1 MKKNEG
7 ECNAITTN
15 AENIKD
21 IGVKNSYIM
30 QTMSSNEINDN
41 SEKIIIKKISDLLSD
56 ICDENTKDLISEKN
70 LHLKPFLMRNI
81 PPISIKD
88 YLERLCKHSKIN
100 TSTIILIL
108 IYIDRICNIQKFKL
122 TYYNVH
128 KLILA
133 SMIIA
138 IKYNEDEY
146 YSNKFYSKLGGVSIS
161 EIVFLEYHFLS
172 LIHYNLFVNNELFKK
187 YNDYIS
193 SADSDEEEYDNDKD
207 NDNSNN
213 DENNN
218 RINNNNNNNQIINDK
233 NRINKK
239 NSSNKD

>member
-1 MKKNEG
+1 MKKNEI
-7 ECNAITTN
+7 EYSVATTN
-15 AENIKD
+15 TENIKD
-21 IGVKNSYIM
+21 INIKNSYIM
-30 QTMSSNEINDN
+30 QSVNQNEINDN

-56 ICDENTKDLISEKN
+56 ICDDNTKNLKGEKN
-70 LHLKPFLMRNI
+70 LYIKPFLMRNI

-88 YLERLCKHSKIN
+88 YLERLCKYSKID

-122 TYYNVH
+122 TYYNVY

-161 EIVFLEYHFLS
+161 EIVFLEYNFLS

-187 YNDYIS
+187 YNEYIS
-193 SADSDEEEYDNDKD
+193 SADSDEDEYDNDKD
-207 NDNSNN
+207 YSNN

-218 RINNNNNNNQIINDK
+218 EINDSN

-239 NSSNKD
+239 NSSNID

>member
-1 MKKNEG
+1 MKKNEI
-7 ECNAITTN
+7 EYSVATTN
-15 AENIKD
+15 TENIKD
-21 IGVKNSYIM
+21 INIKNSYIM
-30 QTMSSNEINDN
+30 QSISQNEINDN
-41 SEKIIIKKISDLLSD
+41 SEKLIIIKISDLLSD
-56 ICDENTKDLISEKN
+56 ICDDNTKNLKGEKN
-70 LHLKPFLMRNI
+70 LYIKPFLMRNI

-88 YLERLCKHSKIN
+88 YLERLCKYSKID

-122 TYYNVH
+122 TYYNVY

-161 EIVFLEYHFLS
+161 EIIFLEYNFLS

-187 YNDYIS
+187 YNEYIS
-193 SADSDEEEYDNDKD
+193 SADSDEDEYDNDKD
-207 NDNSNN
+207 YSNN

-218 RINNNNNNNQIINDK
+218 EINDSN

-239 NSSNKD
+239 NSSNID

>member
-1 MKKNEG
+1 
-7 ECNAITTN
+7 
-15 AENIKD
+15 
-21 IGVKNSYIM
+21 
-30 QTMSSNEINDN
+30 
-41 SEKIIIKKISDLLSD
+41 
-56 ICDENTKDLISEKN
+56 
-70 LHLKPFLMRNI
+70 MRNI

-88 YLERLCKHSKIN
+88 YLERLCKYSKID

-122 TYYNVH
+122 TYYNVY

-161 EIVFLEYHFLS
+161 EIVFLEYNFLS

-193 SADSDEEEYDNDKD
+193 SADSDEDEYDNDND
-207 NDNSNN
+207 NDNDKDYSNN
-213 DENNN
+213 AENNN
-218 RINNNNNNNQIINDK
+218 EINDSN

-239 NSSNKD
+239 NSRNID

>member
-1 MKKNEG
+1 MKNEK
-7 ECNAITTN
+7 EYKVTPTN
-15 AENIKD
+15 TEKIKD
-21 IGVKNSYIM
+21 INNKNGYIM
-30 QTMSSNEINDN
+30 QIANQNEINDN

-56 ICDENTKDLISEKN
+56 ICDDNTKNLKIEKN
-70 LHLKPFLMRNI
+70 LYIKPFLMRNI

-108 IYIDRICNIQKFKL
+108 IYIDRICNIQKFEL

-161 EIVFLEYHFLS
+161 EIVFLEYNFIS

-193 SADSDEEEYDNDKD
+193 SADSDEDEYDNDY
-207 NDNSNN
+207 SNN

-218 RINNNNNNNQIINDK
+218 EINDSNKNNQIINNN
-233 NRINKK
+233 NRINK
-239 NSSNKD
+239 NK

>member
-1 MKKNEG
+1 MKKNEI
-7 ECNAITTN
+7 EYSVATTN
-15 AENIKD
+15 TENIKD
-21 IGVKNSYIM
+21 INIKNSYLM
-30 QTMSSNEINDN
+30 QSVNQNEINDN

-56 ICDENTKDLISEKN
+56 ICDDNTKNLKGEKN
-70 LHLKPFLMRNI
+70 LYIKPFLMRNI

-88 YLERLCKHSKIN
+88 YLERLCKYSKID

-122 TYYNVH
+122 TYYNVY

-161 EIVFLEYHFLS
+161 EIVFLEYNFLS

-187 YNDYIS
+187 YNEYIS
-193 SADSDEEEYDNDKD
+193 SADSDEDEYDNDKD
-207 NDNSNN
+207 YSNN

-218 RINNNNNNNQIINDK
+218 EINDSN

-239 NSSNKD
+239 NSSNID

>member
-1 MKKNEG
+1 MKNEK
-7 ECNAITTN
+7 EYKVTPTN
-15 AENIKD
+15 TEKIKD
-21 IGVKNSYIM
+21 INNKNGYIM
-30 QTMSSNEINDN
+30 QIANQNEINDN

-56 ICDENTKDLISEKN
+56 ICDDNTKNLKIEKN
-70 LHLKPFLMRNI
+70 LYIKPFLMRNI

-161 EIVFLEYHFLS
+161 EIVFLEYNFIS

-193 SADSDEEEYDNDKD
+193 SADSDEDEYDNDY
-207 NDNSNN
+207 SNN

-218 RINNNNNNNQIINDK
+218 EINDSNKNNQIINNN
-233 NRINKK
+233 NRININKK
-239 NSSNKD
+239 SSNID

>member
-1 MKKNEG
+1 MKKNEI
-7 ECNAITTN
+7 EYSVATTN
-15 AENIKD
+15 TENLKD
-21 IGVKNSYIM
+21 INIKNSYIM
-30 QTMSSNEINDN
+30 QSVNQNEINDN

-56 ICDENTKDLISEKN
+56 ICDDNAKNLKGEKN
-70 LHLKPFLMRNI
+70 LYIKPFLMRNI

-88 YLERLCKHSKIN
+88 YLERLCKYSKID

-108 IYIDRICNIQKFKL
+108 RYIDRICNIQKFKL
-122 TYYNVH
+122 TYYNVY

-161 EIVFLEYHFLS
+161 EIVFLEYNFLS

-187 YNDYIS
+187 YNEYIS
-193 SADSDEEEYDNDKD
+193 SADSDEDEYDNDND
-207 NDNSNN
+207 NDKDYSNN
-213 DENNN
+213 AENNN
-218 RINNNNNNNQIINDK
+218 EINDSN

-239 NSSNKD
+239 NSSNID

>member
-1 MKKNEG
+1 MKKNEI
-7 ECNAITTN
+7 EYSVATTN
-15 AENIKD
+15 TENIKD
-21 IGVKNSYIM
+21 INIKNSYII
-30 QTMSSNEINDN
+30 QSVNQNEINDN

-56 ICDENTKDLISEKN
+56 ICDDNAKNLKGEKN
-70 LHLKPFLMRNI
+70 LYIKPFLMRNI

-88 YLERLCKHSKIN
+88 YLERLCKYSKID

-122 TYYNVH
+122 TYYNVY

-161 EIVFLEYHFLS
+161 EIVFLEYNFLS

-187 YNDYIS
+187 YNEYIS
-193 SADSDEEEYDNDKD
+193 SADSDEDEYDNDKD
-207 NDNSNN
+207 YSNN
-213 DENNN
+213 AENNN
-218 RINNNNNNNQIINDK
+218 EINDSN

-239 NSSNKD
+239 NSSNID

>member
-1 MKKNEG
+1 MKNEK
-7 ECNAITTN
+7 EYKVTPTN
-15 AENIKD
+15 TEKIKD
-21 IGVKNSYIM
+21 INNKNCFIM
-30 QTMSSNEINDN
+30 QIVNQNEINDN

-56 ICDENTKDLISEKN
+56 ICDDNTKNLKIEKN
-70 LHLKPFLMRNI
+70 LYIKPFLMRNI

-146 YSNKFYSKLGGVSIS
+146 YSNKFYSKLGGVSVS
-161 EIVFLEYHFLS
+161 EIVFLEYNFIS
-172 LIHYNLFVNNELFKK
+172 LIHYKLFVNNELFKK

-193 SADSDEEEYDNDKD
+193 SADSDEDEYDSDY
-207 NDNSNN
+207 SNN

-218 RINNNNNNNQIINDK
+218 EINDSKNNNQIINNN
-233 NRINKK
+233 NRINKTK
-239 NSSNKD
+239 

>member
-1 MKKNEG
+1 MKKNEI
-7 ECNAITTN
+7 EYSMATTN
-15 AENIKD
+15 TENIKD
-21 IGVKNSYIM
+21 INIKNSYIM
-30 QTMSSNEINDN
+30 QSVNQNEINDN

-56 ICDENTKDLISEKN
+56 ICDDNTKNLKGEKN
-70 LHLKPFLMRNI
+70 LYIKPFLMRNI

-88 YLERLCKHSKIN
+88 YLERLCKYSKID

-122 TYYNVH
+122 TYYNVY

-161 EIVFLEYHFLS
+161 EIVFLEYNFLS

-187 YNDYIS
+187 YNEYIS
-193 SADSDEEEYDNDKD
+193 SADSDEDEYDNDKD
-207 NDNSNN
+207 YSNN

-239 NSSNKD
+239 NSTNID

>member
-1 MKKNEG
+1 MKKNEI
-7 ECNAITTN
+7 EYSVATRKTANL
-15 AENIKD
+15 KD
-21 IGVKNSYIM
+21 INIKNSYIM
-30 QTMSSNEINDN
+30 QSVNQNEINDN

-88 YLERLCKHSKIN
+88 YLERLCKYSKID

-161 EIVFLEYHFLS
+161 EIIFLEYNFLS

-187 YNDYIS
+187 YNEYIS
-193 SADSDEEEYDNDKD
+193 SADSDEDEFDNDNDNDKD
-207 NDNSNN
+207 YSNN

-218 RINNNNNNNQIINDK
+218 EINDSN

-239 NSSNKD
+239 NSSNID

>member
-1 MKKNEG
+1 MKKNEI
-7 ECNAITTN
+7 EYSVATTN
-15 AENIKD
+15 TENIKD
-21 IGVKNSYIM
+21 INIKNSYIM
-30 QTMSSNEINDN
+30 QSVNQNEINDN

-56 ICDENTKDLISEKN
+56 ICDDNTKNLKGEKN
-70 LHLKPFLMRNI
+70 LYIKPFLMRNI

-88 YLERLCKHSKIN
+88 YLERLCKYSKID

-122 TYYNVH
+122 TYYNVY

-161 EIVFLEYHFLS
+161 EIVFLEYNFLS

-187 YNDYIS
+187 YNEYIS
-193 SADSDEEEYDNDKD
+193 SADSDEDEYDNDNDKD
-207 NDNSNN
+207 YSNN

-218 RINNNNNNNQIINDK
+218 EINDSN

-239 NSSNKD
+239 NSSNID

>member
-1 MKKNEG
+1 MKKNEK
-7 ECNAITTN
+7 EYKVTTTIT
-15 AENIKD
+15 ENTKD
-21 IGVKNSYIM
+21 INNKNGYIM
-30 QTMSSNEINDN
+30 QIVNQNEINDN
-41 SEKIIIKKISDLLSD
+41 SEKVIIKKISDLLSD
-56 ICDENTKDLISEKN
+56 ICDDNTKNAKIEKN
-70 LHLKPFLMRNI
+70 LYIKPFLMRNI

-133 SMIIA
+133 SLIIA

-161 EIVFLEYHFLS
+161 EIVFLEYNFIS

-193 SADSDEEEYDNDKD
+193 SADSDEDEYDNDY
-207 NDNSNN
+207 SNN

-218 RINNNNNNNQIINDK
+218 EINDSNKNNQIINNN
-233 NRINKK
+233 NRINK
-239 NSSNKD
+239 NK

>member
-1 MKKNEG
+1 MKKNEI
-7 ECNAITTN
+7 EYNVATTN
-15 AENIKD
+15 TENIKD
-21 IGVKNSYIM
+21 INIKNSYIM
-30 QTMSSNEINDN
+30 QSVNQNEINDN

-56 ICDENTKDLISEKN
+56 ICDDNTKNLKGEKN
-70 LHLKPFLMRNI
+70 LYIKPFLMRNI

-88 YLERLCKHSKIN
+88 YLERLCKYSKID

-122 TYYNVH
+122 TYYNVY

-161 EIVFLEYHFLS
+161 EIVFLEYNFLS

-187 YNDYIS
+187 YNEYIS
-193 SADSDEEEYDNDKD
+193 SADSDEDEYDNDNDKD
-207 NDNSNN
+207 YSNN

-218 RINNNNNNNQIINDK
+218 EINDSN

-239 NSSNKD
+239 NSSNID

>member
-1 MKKNEG
+1 MKKNSV
-7 ECNAITTN
+7 ATTN
-15 AENIKD
+15 TENIKD
-21 IGVKNSYIM
+21 INIKNSYIM
-30 QTMSSNEINDN
+30 QSVNQNEINDN

-56 ICDENTKDLISEKN
+56 ICDDNTKNLKGEKN
-70 LHLKPFLMRNI
+70 LYIKPFLMRNI

-88 YLERLCKHSKIN
+88 YLERLCKYSKID

-122 TYYNVH
+122 TYYNVY

-161 EIVFLEYHFLS
+161 EIVFLEYNFLS

-187 YNDYIS
+187 YNEYIS
-193 SADSDEEEYDNDKD
+193 SADSDEDEYDNDNDKD
-207 NDNSNN
+207 YSNN

-218 RINNNNNNNQIINDK
+218 EINDSN

-239 NSSNKD
+239 NSNNID

>member
-1 MKKNEG
+1 MKKNEI
-7 ECNAITTN
+7 EYNVITTN
-15 AENIKD
+15 TENIKD
-21 IGVKNSYIM
+21 INTKNNYIM
-30 QTMSSNEINDN
+30 QSVNQNEINDN
-41 SEKIIIKKISDLLSD
+41 SEKIIIKKMSDLLSD
-56 ICDENTKDLISEKN
+56 ICYDNTKNLKSEKN
-70 LHLKPFLMRNI
+70 LYLKPFLMRNI

-88 YLERLCKHSKIN
+88 YLERLCKYSKIN

-138 IKYNEDEY
+138 IKYNEDDY

-161 EIVFLEYHFLS
+161 EIVFLEYNFLS

-193 SADSDEEEYDNDKD
+193 SADSDEDECDNDY
-207 NDNSNN
+207 SNN

-218 RINNNNNNNQIINDK
+218 GINNSNNNNQIINND
-233 NRINKK
+233 NRINIQKK
-239 NSSNKD
+239 NSSIID

>member
-1 MKKNEG
+1 MKNEK
-7 ECNAITTN
+7 EYKVTPTN
-15 AENIKD
+15 TEKIKD
-21 IGVKNSYIM
+21 INNKNGYIM
-30 QTMSSNEINDN
+30 QIANQNEINDN

-56 ICDENTKDLISEKN
+56 ICDDNTKNLKIEKN
-70 LHLKPFLMRNI
+70 LYIKPFLMRNI

-133 SMIIA
+133 SLIIA

-161 EIVFLEYHFLS
+161 EIVFLEYNFIS

-193 SADSDEEEYDNDKD
+193 SADSDEDEYDNDY
-207 NDNSNN
+207 SNN

-218 RINNNNNNNQIINDK
+218 EINDSNKNNQIINNN
-233 NRINKK
+233 NRINK
-239 NSSNKD
+239 NK

>member
-1 MKKNEG
+1 MKKNEI
-7 ECNAITTN
+7 EYSVATTN
-15 AENIKD
+15 TENIKD
-21 IGVKNSYIM
+21 INIKNSYIM
-30 QTMSSNEINDN
+30 QSVNQNEINDN

-56 ICDENTKDLISEKN
+56 ICDDNTKNLKGEKN
-70 LHLKPFLMRNI
+70 LYIKPFLMRNI

-88 YLERLCKHSKIN
+88 YLERLCKYSKID

-122 TYYNVH
+122 TYYNVY

-161 EIVFLEYHFLS
+161 EIIFLEYNFLS

-187 YNDYIS
+187 YNEYIS
-193 SADSDEEEYDNDKD
+193 SADSDEDEYDNDKD
-207 NDNSNN
+207 YSNN

-218 RINNNNNNNQIINDK
+218 EINDSN

-239 NSSNKD
+239 NSSNID

>member
-1 MKKNEG
+1 MKKNEI
-7 ECNAITTN
+7 EYNVATTN
-15 AENIKD
+15 TENIKD
-21 IGVKNSYIM
+21 INIKNSYIM
-30 QTMSSNEINDN
+30 QSVNQNEINDN

-56 ICDENTKDLISEKN
+56 ICDDNTKNLKGEKN
-70 LHLKPFLMRNI
+70 LYIKPFLMRNI

-88 YLERLCKHSKIN
+88 YLERLCKYSKID

-122 TYYNVH
+122 TYYNVY

-161 EIVFLEYHFLS
+161 EIVFLEYNFLS

-187 YNDYIS
+187 YNEYIS
-193 SADSDEEEYDNDKD
+193 SADSDEDEYDNDKD
-207 NDNSNN
+207 YSNN

-218 RINNNNNNNQIINDK
+218 EINDSN

-239 NSSNKD
+239 NSSNID

>member
-1 MKKNEG
+1 MKKNEI
-7 ECNAITTN
+7 EYNVFTTN
-15 AENIKD
+15 TENIKD
-21 IGVKNSYIM
+21 INIKNSYIM
-30 QTMSSNEINDN
+30 QSANPNEINDN
-41 SEKIIIKKISDLLSD
+41 SEKIIIKKMSDLLSD
-56 ICDENTKDLISEKN
+56 ICYDNTKNLKSEKN
-70 LHLKPFLMRNI
+70 LYIKPFLMRNI

-88 YLERLCKHSKIN
+88 YLERLCKYSKIN

-133 SMIIA
+133 SMVIA

-161 EIVFLEYHFLS
+161 EIVFLEYNFLS

-193 SADSDEEEYDNDKD
+193 SADSDEEEYDND
-207 NDNSNN
+207 NSNN
-213 DENNN
+213 DENIN
-218 RINNNNNNNQIINDK
+218 RIDNNNNNQILNGK

-239 NSSNKD
+239 NSRNID

>member
-1 MKKNEG
+1 MKKNEI
-7 ECNAITTN
+7 EYNVITTN
-15 AENIKD
+15 TKNIKD
-21 IGVKNSYIM
+21 INIKNSYIM
-30 QTMSSNEINDN
+30 QSVNPNEINDN
-41 SEKIIIKKISDLLSD
+41 SEKIIIKKMSDLLSD
-56 ICDENTKDLISEKN
+56 ICYDNTKNLKSEKN
-70 LHLKPFLMRNI
+70 LYLKPFLMRNI

-88 YLERLCKHSKIN
+88 YLERLCKYSKIN

-138 IKYNEDEY
+138 IKYNEDDY

-161 EIVFLEYHFLS
+161 EIVFLEYNFLS

-193 SADSDEEEYDNDKD
+193 SADSDEDECDNDY
-207 NDNSNN
+207 SNN

-218 RINNNNNNNQIINDK
+218 GINNSNNNNQIINND
-233 NRINKK
+233 NRINIQKK
-239 NSSNKD
+239 K

>member
-1 MKKNEG
+1 MKKNEI
-7 ECNAITTN
+7 EYSVATTN
-15 AENIKD
+15 TENLKD
-21 IGVKNSYIM
+21 INIKNSYIM
-30 QTMSSNEINDN
+30 QSVNQNEINDN

-56 ICDENTKDLISEKN
+56 ICDDNAKNLKGEKN
-70 LHLKPFLMRNI
+70 LYIKPFLMRNI

-88 YLERLCKHSKIN
+88 YLERLCKYSKID

-122 TYYNVH
+122 TYYNVY

-161 EIVFLEYHFLS
+161 EIVFLEYNFLS

-187 YNDYIS
+187 YNEYIS
-193 SADSDEEEYDNDKD
+193 SADSDEDEYDNDND
-207 NDNSNN
+207 NDKDYSNN

-218 RINNNNNNNQIINDK
+218 EINDSN

-239 NSSNKD
+239 NSSNID

>member
-1 MKKNEG
+1 MKKNEI
-7 ECNAITTN
+7 EYNVITTN
-15 AENIKD
+15 TKNIKD
-21 IGVKNSYIM
+21 INIKNSYIM
-30 QTMSSNEINDN
+30 QSVNQNEINDN

-56 ICDENTKDLISEKN
+56 ICDDNTKNLKGEKN
-70 LHLKPFLMRNI
+70 LYIKPFLMRNI

-88 YLERLCKHSKIN
+88 YLERLCKYSKIN

-122 TYYNVH
+122 TYYNVY

-146 YSNKFYSKLGGVSIS
+146 YSNKFYSKLGGVTIS
-161 EIVFLEYHFLS
+161 EIVFLEYNFLS

-187 YNDYIS
+187 YNEYIS
-193 SADSDEEEYDNDKD
+193 SADSDEDEYDNDND
-207 NDNSNN
+207 NDKDYSNN
-213 DENNN
+213 AENNN
-218 RINNNNNNNQIINDK
+218 EINDSN

-239 NSSNKD
+239 NSSNID

>member
-1 MKKNEG
+1 MKKNEI
-7 ECNAITTN
+7 EYSVATTN
-15 AENIKD
+15 TENIKD
-21 IGVKNSYIM
+21 INIKNSYLM
-30 QTMSSNEINDN
+30 QSVNQNEINDN

-56 ICDENTKDLISEKN
+56 ICDDNTKNLKGEKN
-70 LHLKPFLMRNI
+70 LYIKPFLMRNI

-88 YLERLCKHSKIN
+88 YLERLCKYSKID

-122 TYYNVH
+122 TYYNVY

-161 EIVFLEYHFLS
+161 EIVFLEYNFLS

-187 YNDYIS
+187 YNEYIS
-193 SADSDEEEYDNDKD
+193 SADSDEDEYDNDNDKD
-207 NDNSNN
+207 YSNN

-218 RINNNNNNNQIINDK
+218 EINDSN

-239 NSSNKD
+239 NSSNID

>member
-1 MKKNEG
+1 MKKNEI
-7 ECNAITTN
+7 EYNVATTN
-15 AENIKD
+15 TENIKD
-21 IGVKNSYIM
+21 INIKNSYLM
-30 QTMSSNEINDN
+30 QSVNQNEINDN

-56 ICDENTKDLISEKN
+56 ICDDNTKNLKGEKN
-70 LHLKPFLMRNI
+70 LYIKPFLMRNI

-88 YLERLCKHSKIN
+88 YLERLCKYSKID

-122 TYYNVH
+122 TYYNVY

-146 YSNKFYSKLGGVSIS
+146 YSNKFYSKLGVVSIS
-161 EIVFLEYHFLS
+161 EIVFLEYNFLS

-187 YNDYIS
+187 YNEYIS
-193 SADSDEEEYDNDKD
+193 SADSDEDEYDNDNDKD
-207 NDNSNN
+207 YSNN

-218 RINNNNNNNQIINDK
+218 EINDSN

-239 NSSNKD
+239 NSSNID

>member
-1 MKKNEG
+1 MKKNEI
-7 ECNAITTN
+7 EYSVATTN
-15 AENIKD
+15 TENIKD
-21 IGVKNSYIM
+21 INIKNSYII
-30 QTMSSNEINDN
+30 QSVNQNEINDN

-56 ICDENTKDLISEKN
+56 ICDDNTKNLKGEKN
-70 LHLKPFLMRNI
+70 LYIKPFLMRNI

-88 YLERLCKHSKIN
+88 YLERLCKYSKID

-122 TYYNVH
+122 TYYNVY

-161 EIVFLEYHFLS
+161 EIVFLEYNFLS

-187 YNDYIS
+187 YNEYIS
-193 SADSDEEEYDNDKD
+193 SADSDEDEYDNDND
-207 NDNSNN
+207 NDKDYSNN
-213 DENNN
+213 AENNN
-218 RINNNNNNNQIINDK
+218 EINDSN

-239 NSSNKD
+239 NSSNID

>member
-1 MKKNEG
+1 MKNEK
-7 ECNAITTN
+7 EYKLTQTN
-15 AENIKD
+15 TEKIKD
-21 IGVKNSYIM
+21 INNKNGFIM
-30 QTMSSNEINDN
+30 QIANQNEINDN

-56 ICDENTKDLISEKN
+56 ICDDNTKNLKIEKN
-70 LHLKPFLMRNI
+70 LYIKPFLMRNI

-88 YLERLCKHSKIN
+88 YLERLCNHSKIN

-161 EIVFLEYHFLS
+161 EIVFLEYNFIS

-193 SADSDEEEYDNDKD
+193 SADSDEDEYDNDY
-207 NDNSNN
+207 SNN

-218 RINNNNNNNQIINDK
+218 EINDSNKNNQIINNN
-233 NRINKK
+233 NRINK
-239 NSSNKD
+239 NK

>member
-1 MKKNEG
+1 MKKNEI
-7 ECNAITTN
+7 EYSVATTN
-15 AENIKD
+15 TENIKD
-21 IGVKNSYIM
+21 INIKNSYIM
-30 QTMSSNEINDN
+30 QSVNPNEINDN

-56 ICDENTKDLISEKN
+56 ICDDNTKNLKGEKN
-70 LHLKPFLMRNI
+70 LYIKPFLMRNI

-88 YLERLCKHSKIN
+88 YLERLCKYSKID

-122 TYYNVH
+122 TYYNVY

-161 EIVFLEYHFLS
+161 EIVFLEYNFLS

-193 SADSDEEEYDNDKD
+193 SADSDEDEYDNDKD
-207 NDNSNN
+207 YSNN

-218 RINNNNNNNQIINDK
+218 EINDSN

-239 NSSNKD
+239 NSSNID

>member
-1 MKKNEG
+1 MKKNEI
-7 ECNAITTN
+7 EYNVITTN
-15 AENIKD
+15 TENIKD
-21 IGVKNSYIM
+21 INIKNSYIM
-30 QTMSSNEINDN
+30 QSVNPNEINDN

-56 ICDENTKDLISEKN
+56 ICYDNTKSLKSEKN
-70 LHLKPFLMRNI
+70 LNIKPFLMRNI

-88 YLERLCKHSKIN
+88 YLERLCKYSKIN

-161 EIVFLEYHFLS
+161 EIVFLEYNFLS
-172 LIHYNLFVNNELFKK
+172 LIHYNLFVNNALFKK

-193 SADSDEEEYDNDKD
+193 SADSDEEEYDND
-207 NDNSNN
+207 NSNN
-213 DENNN
+213 DENIN
-218 RINNNNNNNQIINDK
+218 RIDNNNNNQILNGK

-239 NSSNKD
+239 NSSNID

>member
-1 MKKNEG
+1 MKNEK
-7 ECNAITTN
+7 EYKVTPTN
-15 AENIKD
+15 TEKIKD
-21 IGVKNSYIM
+21 INNKNGYIM
-30 QTMSSNEINDN
+30 QIANQNEINDN

-56 ICDENTKDLISEKN
+56 ICDDNTKNLKIEKN
-70 LHLKPFLMRNI
+70 LYIKPFLMRNI

-133 SMIIA
+133 SLIIA

-161 EIVFLEYHFLS
+161 EIVFLEYNFIS

-193 SADSDEEEYDNDKD
+193 SADSDEDEYDSYY
-207 NDNSNN
+207 SNN
-213 DENNN
+213 DGKNNE
-218 RINNNNNNNQIINDK
+218 INDSNNNNQIINNN
-233 NRINKK
+233 NRININKK
-239 NSSNKD
+239 SSNID

>member
-1 MKKNEG
+1 MKKNEI
-7 ECNAITTN
+7 EYNVATTN
-15 AENIKD
+15 TENIKD
-21 IGVKNSYIM
+21 INIKNSYIM
-30 QTMSSNEINDN
+30 QSVNQNEINDN

-56 ICDENTKDLISEKN
+56 ICDDNTKNLKGEKN
-70 LHLKPFLMRNI
+70 LYIKPFLMRNI

-88 YLERLCKHSKIN
+88 YLERLCKYSKID

-122 TYYNVH
+122 TYYNVY

-161 EIVFLEYHFLS
+161 EIAFLEYNFLS

-187 YNDYIS
+187 YNEYIS
-193 SADSDEEEYDNDKD
+193 SADSDEDEYDNDKD
-207 NDNSNN
+207 YSNN

-218 RINNNNNNNQIINDK
+218 EINDSN

-239 NSSNKD
+239 NSSNID

>member
-1 MKKNEG
+1 MKKNEI
-7 ECNAITTN
+7 EYNMITTN
-15 AENIKD
+15 TKNIKD
-21 IGVKNSYIM
+21 INIKNSYIM
-30 QTMSSNEINDN
+30 QSVNQNEINDN

-56 ICDENTKDLISEKN
+56 ICDDNTKNLKGEKN
-70 LHLKPFLMRNI
+70 LYIKPFLMRNI

-88 YLERLCKHSKIN
+88 YLERLCKYSKIN

-122 TYYNVH
+122 TYYNVY

-161 EIVFLEYHFLS
+161 EIIFLEYNFLS

-187 YNDYIS
+187 YNDYIL
-193 SADSDEEEYDNDKD
+193 SADSDEEEYD

-218 RINNNNNNNQIINDK
+218 RINNSNNNN
-233 NRINKK
+233 
-239 NSSNKD
+239 

>member
-1 MKKNEG
+1 MKKNEI
-7 ECNAITTN
+7 EYSVATTN
-15 AENIKD
+15 TENIKD
-21 IGVKNSYIM
+21 INIKNSYLM
-30 QTMSSNEINDN
+30 QSVNQNEINDN

-56 ICDENTKDLISEKN
+56 ICDDNAKNLKGEKN
-70 LHLKPFLMRNI
+70 LYIKPFLMRNI

-88 YLERLCKHSKIN
+88 YLERLCKYSKID

-122 TYYNVH
+122 TYYNVY

-161 EIVFLEYHFLS
+161 EIVFLEYNFLS

-187 YNDYIS
+187 YNEYIS
-193 SADSDEEEYDNDKD
+193 SADSDEDEYDNDKD
-207 NDNSNN
+207 YSNN

-218 RINNNNNNNQIINDK
+218 EINDSN

-239 NSSNKD
+239 NSSNID

>member
-138 IKYNEDEY
+138 IKYNEDDY

-161 EIVFLEYHFLS
+161 EIVFLEYNFLS

-193 SADSDEEEYDNDKD
+193 SADSDEDECDNDYS
-207 NDNSNN
+207 ND

-218 RINNNNNNNQIINDK
+218 GINNSNNNNQIINND
-233 NRINKK
+233 NRINIQKK
-239 NSSNKD
+239 NSSIID

>member
-1 MKKNEG
+1 MKKNEI
-7 ECNAITTN
+7 EYSVATTN
-15 AENIKD
+15 TENIKD
-21 IGVKNSYIM
+21 INIKNSYIM
-30 QTMSSNEINDN
+30 QSVSQNEINDN
-41 SEKIIIKKISDLLSD
+41 SEKLIIIKISDLLSD
-56 ICDENTKDLISEKN
+56 ICDDNTKNLKGEKN
-70 LHLKPFLMRNI
+70 LYIKPFLMRNI

-88 YLERLCKHSKIN
+88 YLERLCKYSKID

-122 TYYNVH
+122 TYYNVY

-161 EIVFLEYHFLS
+161 EIVFLEYNFLS

-187 YNDYIS
+187 YNEYIS
-193 SADSDEEEYDNDKD
+193 SANSDEDEYDNDNDKD
-207 NDNSNN
+207 YSNN

-218 RINNNNNNNQIINDK
+218 EINDSN

-239 NSSNKD
+239 NSSNID

>member
-1 MKKNEG
+1 
-7 ECNAITTN
+7 
-15 AENIKD
+15 
-21 IGVKNSYIM
+21 
-30 QTMSSNEINDN
+30 
-41 SEKIIIKKISDLLSD
+41 
-56 ICDENTKDLISEKN
+56 
-70 LHLKPFLMRNI
+70 MRNI

-161 EIVFLEYHFLS
+161 EIVFLEYNFIS
-172 LIHYNLFVNNELFKK
+172 LIHYNLFVNDELFKK

-193 SADSDEEEYDNDKD
+193 SADSDIDEDEYDNDYLNID
-207 NDNSNN
+207 ENN
-213 DENNN
+213 DESND
-218 RINNNNNNNQIINDK
+218 INNSNQNTNSN

-239 NSSNKD
+239 K